1 MEQIDFNLISTAKA
15 KDLNSF
21 LCGKPTENRIV
32 LAISTQEKKTN
43 SGLFIPGSVK
53 DDVPKKGVI
62 VAIGDFDDD
71 HKFWRNTLAIGQVIQ
86 YGQYGGKEIFP
97 TFQEKI
103 DTEGL
108 KFYVLSASEI
118 IFIEPN
124 IN

>member
-1 MEQIDFNLISTAKA
+1 MEQIDFNLISTARA
-15 KDLNSF
+15 EDLNF
-21 LCGKPTENRIV
+21 LLRGKPTENRIV

-62 VAIGDFDDD
+62 IALGDFDDD
-71 HKFWRNTLAIGQVIQ
+71 HRFWRNTLAIGQVIQ

-97 TFQEKI
+97 TFKEKV

-118 IFIEPN
+118 IFIESN

>member
-1 MEQIDFNLISTAKA
+1 MEQINFNLISTAQA
-15 KDLNSF
+15 EDLNSH
-21 LCGKPTENRIV
+21 LCGRTTENRIV

-43 SGLFIPGSVK
+43 SGLYIPSTAK
-53 DDVPKKGVI
+53 DDVPKKGVV

-97 TFQEKI
+97 SFNGECNHK
-103 DTEGL
+103 GL
-108 KFYVLSASEI
+108 KFYVLSASEV